1 MVDRC
6 LDHWTQLSYDASLD
20 ALKSRNFA
28 KEVKEF
34 RERLATIR
42 GNPEERDNN
51 FHKLIKFRDKW
62 TQKPLDDPRG
72 QTDEAVVLL
81 EDYIGVL
88 TRARNGVKMTQ
99 SVETDLYS
107 LGFLGRMLLT
117 DFLFFIFARASA

>member
-1 MVDRC
+1 MDRC

-42 GNPEERDNN
+42 SNPEERDNN

-81 EDYIGVL
+81 EDYISVL

-117 DFLFFIFARASA
+117 DFLFFISARASA

>member
-42 GNPEERDNN
+42 SNPEERDNN

-81 EDYIGVL
+81 EDYISVL

>member
-1 MVDRC
+1 MDRC

-42 GNPEERDNN
+42 SNPEERDNN

-81 EDYIGVL
+81 EDYISVL